1 MRRTKTKLTEVEIK
15 GQRFYCVQWPL
26 PGKGRNRQHFKDK
39 SEAQTFL
46 SQKLIEQQN
55 DGISGMTLNLRQRA
69 EYLECAEKLAPF
81 NTTLRDAV
89 NFYLP
94 HLQATNRSCTAKQLV
109 EEIVKAKTADG
120 ASKRYTSDLKCRL
133 KKFATDFDGKLIANF
148 TTTDIDQWLR
158 GLTDSD
164 NGLPVAPTTRNNF
177 RRILHVAFNFARDRG
192 YCVGN
197 PVEKTAKAKVIDAA
211 AGILTVDQTCKLL
224 EKAPEKLIPY
234 IAIGAFAG
242 LRRAELER
250 LDWKEIDLP
259 SRLIEVTA
267 KKAKSARRRFVK
279 IKPNLFQWLKPFGQ
293 SHGAVAPVGFRKLLD
308 GARRAGGIQM
318 WPNNALRHSF
328 ASYHLAHFKKAGV
341 AELALEMGHTNADL
355 VFQHY
360 RELVRPKE
368 GKRYWNLVPASK
380 DEKIITLAK
389 VA

>member
-81 NTTLRDAV
+81 NTTVCDAV

-94 HLQATNRSCTAKQLV
+94 YLQATNRSCTAKQLA

-120 ASKRYTSDLKCRL
+120 ASKRYMSDLRIRL
-133 KKFATDFDGKLIANF
+133 KKFADEFDGKQIATF
-148 TTTDIDQWLR
+148 TTIDIDQWLR
-158 GLTDSD
+158 GLTDSET
-164 NGLPVAPTTRNNF
+164 GKPVAAITRNNF
-177 RRILHVAFNFARDRG
+177 RQILNVAFNFARNQG
-192 YCVGN
+192 YCASN
-197 PVEKTAKAKVIDAA
+197 PVGKTAKAKVIETP
-211 AGILTVDQTCKLL
+211 AGILTVEQTARLL
-224 EKAPEKLIPY
+224 EKAPQKLSPF

-250 LDWKEIDLP
+250 LDWKEIDLQ

-267 KKAKSARRRFVK
+267 SKAKSARRRFVR
-279 IKPNLFQWLKPFGQ
+279 IKPNLLQWLKPLCQ
-293 SHGAVAPVGFRKLLD
+293 ADGAVAPVGYRKLVD
-308 GARRAGGIQM
+308 RARIAAGIQM

-328 ASYHLAHFKKAGV
+328 ASYYLAHFRKAGV
-341 AELALEMGHTNADL
+341 AELALEMGHTSANL

-360 RELVRPKE
+360 RELVKPKDA
-368 GKRYWNLVPASK
+368 KRYWNILPAAK
-380 DEKIITLAK
+380 QEKLIVLPKA
-389 VA
+389 A